1 MSEPVTQNINGQ
13 CTHWTQMMPL
23 LAYKDLQGQNSST
36 TKVTLSKFV
45 VEVSF
50 LVIIIEYKIHNIW
63 FKLNKDRQ

>member
-23 LAYKDLQGQNSST
+23 AYKNLQGQNSST

-45 VEVSF
+45 LEVSF
-50 LVIIIEYKIHNIW
+50 LVFINEYKIHNIW